1 MSLDFMLAESQP
13 TVVYSANITHNLAGM
28 AGAAGLYLALWRPE
42 ELPDVKVAADL
53 VPFLRAGLER
63 LQSEPGQYKGFEPAN
78 GWGTYHDLVR
88 FAEEALEAC
97 ERFPHATVET
107 CR

>member
-53 VPFLRAGLER
+53 VPILCAGLER
-63 LQSEPGQYKGFEPAN
+63 LRSEPDHYRRFEATN
-78 GWGTYHDLVR
+78 GWGKYENFVR
-88 FAEEALEAC
+88 FVEEALDAC
-97 ERFPHATVET
+97 QRFPYATVET